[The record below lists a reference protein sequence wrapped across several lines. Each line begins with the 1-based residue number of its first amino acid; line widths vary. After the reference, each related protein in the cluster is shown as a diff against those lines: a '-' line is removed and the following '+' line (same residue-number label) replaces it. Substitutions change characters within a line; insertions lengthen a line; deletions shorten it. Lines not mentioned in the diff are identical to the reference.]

1 MSGEQAKA
9 TAIHGGPEQLRGQLR
24 DTVEMVRRL
33 GGGVVFE
40 RFPGALQEESPSD
53 GAADGLDARRVGT
66 APDVAAV
73 AHRSLVDA
81 ADDLA
86 GTLAQLERTGW
97 RAHPLRSGR
106 GTP

>member
-1 MSGEQAKA
+1 MSGEQAKTTA
-9 TAIHGGPEQLRGQLR
+9 TYGRLEQLRGQLR
-24 DTVEMVRRL
+24 DTVELVRRS

-40 RFPGALQEESPSD
+40 RFPGALQEESRSD
-53 GAADGLDARRVGT
+53 DAADGVDASRVGT
-66 APDVAAV
+66 APDAAAA

-86 GTLAQLERTGW
+86 ETLARLEGTGW
-97 RAHPLRSGR
+97 RAHPLRPSR